1 MQIGKRLCLIV
12 CKQHIDLLVIMLRFV
27 GDGVKC
33 RNSVHSV
40 RVKEPNAD
48 MQRGDVAVLSTAVH
62 RASFI
67 ELAVI
72 AQLQRA
78 HTRTFR
84 QSKTLSAVAVRK

>member
-12 CKQHIDLLVIMLRFV
+12 CKQHIDLLVIRLRFV

-33 RNSVHSV
+33 RNSANSV

-48 MQRGDVAVLSTAVH
+48 MQRGDVAVLINGSAPCQFV
-62 RASFI
+62 
-67 ELAVI
+67 ELAVV

-78 HTRTFR
+78 HTRIFR
-84 QSKTLSAVAVRK
+84 QSKTLSAVTVGK